1 MIVLQSPGLEQY
13 AMRAFADALDAIP
26 MALAENSGLQPIE
39 TLAAIKSR
47 QVTEKNSRLGVDCM
61 MTGSNGTYLAFL
73 SLLLLFRRIR
83 FVIAPFSYFVCRVS
97 YHKRWQMTLP
107 CPPHNARMGTPDI
120 FRPSI
125 RGQPHMTDRI
135 GGGGGRSSPERQT
148 RCAQRTKAAGP
159 DNAARSP
166 AVHTK
171 YMQSVNPACT
181 CVPDR
186 TTGTAGSAHLYSY
199 TPPHSHHRRL
209 CRLSKGGDTGICN
222 GWREPPRLDP
232 DCWVVEGVTP
242 AACEDGDSI
251 V

>member
-83 FVIAPFSYFVCRVS
+83 FVITPFSYFVCRVS

-107 CPPHNARMGTPDI
+107 CSPHNARTGTPDI
-120 FRPSI
+120 FHPPI

-135 GGGGGRSSPERQT
+135 GGGGGRSSPDAKSTRNEMCTAAKSSRSRQ
-148 RCAQRTKAAGP
+148 RCPIPSRAHK
-159 DNAARSP
+159 
-166 AVHTK
+166 VH
-171 YMQSVNPACT
+171 AI
-181 CVPDR
+181 
-186 TTGTAGSAHLYSY
+186 
-199 TPPHSHHRRL
+199 
-209 CRLSKGGDTGICN
+209 SK
-222 GWREPPRLDP
+222 
-232 DCWVVEGVTP
+232 
-242 AACEDGDSI
+242 S
-251 V
+251 